1 MTNTVTS
8 PIVVLGRGMA
18 GLSAAIALGSAGYPV
33 HLIGR
38 PPATPVSYTQLTLP
52 TTPFV

>member
-8 PIVVLGRGMA
+8 PIVVLGRGIA

-33 HLIGR
+33 HLIGH
-38 PPATPVSYTQLTLP
+38 PPATPGGLQL
-52 TTPFV
+52 